1 MQLTIIRLILIGNSI
16 FFLTSIREV
25 ISCLGVFFL
34 FFLSCFFRYPVF
46 ILPLDIL
53 CFYV

>member
-25 ISCLGVFFL
+25 ISCLGVFFYSHVL
-34 FFLSCFFRYPVF
+34 FLKME
-46 ILPLDIL
+46 
-53 CFYV
+53 